1 MWITC
6 ASSSGFRDCLH
17 TITTLCQI
25 SFGLKRLMRR
35 ACLVRRASLRTLGN
49 MFQTMA
55 LTRRSSS
62 SQMNRKMSLKVESS
76 ENVKWRDVIWVFS
89 SFFED
94 WFQTMALTH
103 NSSLLQMN
111 RKMSLDVK
119 IICQMEASTLSYLSF
134 YKFFA
139 CPFCVKTIDLS
150 FHEFFF
156 RLVPDDGFDAQ
167 QLFVANEP

>member
-1 MWITC
+1 MQKNRLSATKAKGYVVHFFPQKRTALVHTIEKLQQLFSGVPILMAADKPCPQLQPSLITC

-76 ENVKWRDVIWVFS
+76 ENVKWRDVI
-89 SFFED
+89 
-94 WFQTMALTH
+94 
-103 NSSLLQMN
+103 
-111 RKMSLDVK
+111 
-119 IICQMEASTLSYLSF
+119 
-134 YKFFA
+134 
-139 CPFCVKTIDLS
+139 
-150 FHEFFF
+150 
-156 RLVPDDGFDAQ
+156 
-167 QLFVANEP
+167 